1 MSRRAF
7 TRPAVAVALVFGAG
21 TASAHPGHD
30 VTGCTGGFV
39 HPLGGLDHLLA
50 MVAVGLWASQ
60 LGGRMLWALP
70 AAFVTAMIAGSAAGF
85 AGTRLPGLEIGIA
98 GSVIAPGALI
108 AFHARTGAS
117 LVSGSAAF
125 TETVGQ
131 DG

>member
-30 VTGCTGGFV
+30 VTGFAGGFV

-85 AGTRLPGLEIGIA
+85 AGIGLPGLEIGIA
-98 GSVIAPGALI
+98 GSVIALGTLI
-108 AFHARTGAS
+108 AFHARRSEEHTSELQS
-117 LVSGSAAF
+117 LMGIS
-125 TETVGQ
+125 
-131 DG
+131 